1 MILIIVVI
9 FWHLP
14 SRSRARKS
22 RLYLNY
28 RRRSQEELIPCAAQ
42 RCNSHRSPP
51 SPIFAANRFWTLESS
66 PKNFFG
72 CSSSDLRP
80 RNSLSRGDSKK
91 LARHRNLSLFAI
103 NNKMLCNV
111 MLTYFYLNSYIVW
124 LKSSYSLYWL
134 IDSPFLANMF
144 SLFIAE
150 REKDLTIFCLFTAL
164 PTTPADFRSQ
174 IIWQQKCS
182 GFWNLMIVD
191 IFNDYNNHDNLST
204 HHLHCLLVPT
214 DSCLKMKTEQP
225 RCSLF
230 GIPCM
235 PTTVFFSLMN
245 WIYLFGPFPRG
256 LFSETFHIETASR
269 QPIFGYIT

>member
-1 MILIIVVI
+1 MEVGTGSRRSPWLARLDRALRSTMILIIVVI

-103 NNKMLCNV
+103 NNKMLCDV

-134 IDSPFLANMF
+134 IDSPFLA
-144 SLFIAE
+144 
-150 REKDLTIFCLFTAL
+150 
-164 PTTPADFRSQ
+164 
-174 IIWQQKCS
+174 
-182 GFWNLMIVD
+182 
-191 IFNDYNNHDNLST
+191 T
-204 HHLHCLLVPT
+204 HHTIPQRHRY
-214 DSCLKMKTEQP
+214 SWLKAP
-225 RCSLF
+225 L
-230 GIPCM
+230 
-235 PTTVFFSLMN
+235 
-245 WIYLFGPFPRG
+245 
-256 LFSETFHIETASR
+256 TFCERKGWREPWSGNSP
-269 QPIFGYIT
+269 Q

>member
-1 MILIIVVI
+1 
-9 FWHLP
+9 
-14 SRSRARKS
+14 
-22 RLYLNY
+22 
-28 RRRSQEELIPCAAQ
+28 
-42 RCNSHRSPP
+42 
-51 SPIFAANRFWTLESS
+51 
-66 PKNFFG
+66 
-72 CSSSDLRP
+72 
-80 RNSLSRGDSKK
+80 
-91 LARHRNLSLFAI
+91 
-103 NNKMLCNV
+103 MLCNV

-144 SLFIAE
+144 SLFFAE

-164 PTTPADFRSQ
+164 QTTPADFRSQ

-182 GFWNLMIVD
+182 GFWNLMVVD

-235 PTTVFFSLMN
+235 PTTVFFAHELDLFIRSISTRLIFRNFSHRDSLTTAYF
-245 WIYLFGPFPRG
+245 WIYYLNFEDKLGWVQYLWGETFLWLVSTGCQTSRAWQSYSILFGIDFI
-256 LFSETFHIETASR
+256 LT
-269 QPIFGYIT
+269 PIIVNY